1 MIDTGHIERVPPD
14 GQHLKPGKY
23 FVKPHHLHQLFGKNP
38 QPQCRS
44 VFNASAKTNGKSLN
58 DCIMVGSKQQPDLIE
73 LLINIRFYPVV
84 LSDVTKMYR
93 QLILNE
99 LDRNLHQF
107 YWRSDPSEPITK
119 WWLTRV
125 IYGVAS
131 SSYHA
136 IRALRESADKA
147 PNQTCRDAIL
157 NSFYVDDFLGGAS
170 SPDEAVSLYK
180 DITTT
185 LASRGKPIR

>member
-1 MIDTGHIERVPPD
+1 
-14 GQHLKPGKY
+14 
-23 FVKPHHLHQLFGKNP
+23 
-38 QPQCRS
+38 
-44 VFNASAKTNGKSLN
+44 
-58 DCIMVGSKQQPDLIE
+58 
-73 LLINIRFYPVV
+73 
-84 LSDVTKMYR
+84 MYR

-99 LDRNLHQF
+99 LDRNLHQL

-119 WWLTRV
+119 WRLTRV
-125 IYGVAS
+125 FYGVAS

-136 IRALRESADKA
+136 IRALRESVDKA

-185 LASRGKPIR
+185 LASRGMPIRKWASNSKQVMNEIPAELHEKDFLLLKDDHSIKTLGLNWTPQTDTLFSCIRKNRYRALHSLAPCC